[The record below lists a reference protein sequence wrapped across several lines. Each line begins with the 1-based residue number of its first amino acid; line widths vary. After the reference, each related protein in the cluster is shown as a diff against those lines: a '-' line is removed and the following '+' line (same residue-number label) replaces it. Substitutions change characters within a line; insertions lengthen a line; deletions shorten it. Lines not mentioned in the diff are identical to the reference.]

1 MNLGLSMKPKETVVR
16 PDFQSLPSRTG
27 LNGRLTNPEGIKEGT
42 RMIARNDKLSWILRA
57 NWLLAFLGAM
67 LFICTARA
75 SIDIVPLQQR
85 LNQGQALEVRKELD
99 QALSSSP
106 ENPHLL
112 YNRAV
117 ASYAA
122 GLYEE
127 ALLDLDLVESARPR
141 SLANKAR
148 FQKGNAEFRLGLNT
162 STNDLEATISRWKC
176 MGLRRT

>member
-1 MNLGLSMKPKETVVR
+1 
-16 PDFQSLPSRTG
+16 
-27 LNGRLTNPEGIKEGT
+27 
-42 RMIARNDKLSWILRA
+42 MIARNDKLSWMLRA

-99 QALSSSP
+99 QALSASP
-106 ENPHLL
+106 QNPHLL

-127 ALLDLDLVESARPR
+127 ALLDLDLVESARPLMRRRRALDTDAPVPGTRLARESR
-141 SLANKAR
+141 S
-148 FQKGNAEFRLGLNT
+148 
-162 STNDLEATISRWKC
+162 
-176 MGLRRT
+176 